1 MCGDGEGSHVPA
13 GVSDKEETIFE
24 NGTIMEGVVWTDRRL
39 VIRTFVWKI
48 VFIKNDMTG
57 YINFTH
63 CKIKAFISMMVQAIT
78 NKNIFFRYEINF
90 VFLIWLKIRP
100 ACTTK
105 NFKEMIVRS
114 MTINNFVWGFLIEN
128 RSRETIDNISGR
140 EKSIFPK
147 LLWKFRM

>member
-1 MCGDGEGSHVPA
+1 M
-13 GVSDKEETIFE
+13 
-24 NGTIMEGVVWTDRRL
+24 
-39 VIRTFVWKI
+39 
-48 VFIKNDMTG
+48 VFIKNEMTG
-57 YINFTH
+57 YINFT
-63 CKIKAFISMMVQAIT
+63 CGKIKTFISMMVQAIT
-78 NKNIFFRYEINF
+78 NKNTVFRSEIDYVF
-90 VFLIWLKIRP
+90 VIWSKIRP

-114 MTINNFVWGFLIEN
+114 MTINNFVWRFLIEN